1 MKNKE
6 DTKIDILFVLEGKG
20 AENLLIDKI
29 RIYAKKIGGIKLDIK
44 PTIKIQTGGGFN
56 DTIKNKIIKQNNN
69 NLCVIFDVDD
79 KNDTQYK
86 DLIQFINNNKN
97 IMFLLSNRQIEYWF
111 ELCIKK
117 EQAPA
122 EVKDKKYYDG
132 IKNELLQKFRETIQ
146 PHNIKEVFN
155 TACDIEKKRQGQ
167 NFDYNRNKSYST
179 LYKLIDYLKT
189 NRLQF

>member
-6 DTKIDILFVLEGKG
+6 NTKIDILFVLEGKG
-20 AENLLIDKI
+20 AEGLLMEKINL
-29 RIYAKKIGGIKLDIK
+29 YAKQIGGIKLNIK
-44 PTIKIQTGGGFN
+44 PVITMKTGGGFN
-56 DTIKNKIIKQNNN
+56 KMIADKIIKQKNN

-79 KNDTQYK
+79 KNDEQYK
-86 DLIQFINNNKN
+86 SLIQFINDNKE

-117 EQAPA
+117 EQAPT

-132 IKNELLQKFRETIQ
+132 IKNELLKKFRETIKSQ
-146 PHNIKEVFN
+146 NIKEIFN
-155 TACDIEKKRQGQ
+155 TVCDIEKQRQGD
-167 NFDYNRNKSYST
+167 NFDYDRAKSYST